1 MKNEKI
7 NLRIE
12 FRFGTSIGKVHLT
25 QVRTSFF
32 FDQPGLP
39 WSQGGYAWDEL
50 AFLSGSHFHR
60 SSRCCRPEGRG
71 IASGSLRPNA
81 REEVAMLFREE
92 DEDLE
97 VLPFLDRTEAG
108 CVLASKLSA
117 YAGRDDVIVLGLPRG
132 GVPVAFAVAG
142 ALRVP
147 LDVFVVSK
155 LGTPWNRELAM
166 GAVAE
171 GGVQVLDLTTVRA
184 LAVSEEN
191 IKEVAAAARKE
202 LEYRQELYRGDLPPL
217 ELAGKTLI
225 LVDDG
230 IATGC
235 SILAAVAAIRRRKA
249 ARVVVAVPVAPA
261 SGCSAIRMEADEFI
275 GMAEPDLFLAVSQW
289 YQDFSQVSDED
300 VRSLLDRSAASIPRA
315 A

>member
-1 MKNEKI
+1 
-7 NLRIE
+7 
-12 FRFGTSIGKVHLT
+12 
-25 QVRTSFF
+25 
-32 FDQPGLP
+32 
-39 WSQGGYAWDEL
+39 
-50 AFLSGSHFHR
+50 
-60 SSRCCRPEGRG
+60 
-71 IASGSLRPNA
+71 
-81 REEVAMLFREE
+81 MLFREE

-97 VLPFLDRTEAG
+97 VLPFLDRAEAG
-108 CVLASKLSA
+108 LVLASKLSA
-117 YAGRDDVIVLGLPRG
+117 YAGRYDVIVLGLPRG

-142 ALRVP
+142 ALHVP

-171 GGVQVLDLTTVRA
+171 GGVQVLDLSIVRA
-184 LAVSEEN
+184 LGVSEED
-191 IKEVAAAARKE
+191 IQEVAAAARKE
-202 LEYRQELYRGDLPPL
+202 VEYRHESYRGGRRPL
-217 ELAGKTLI
+217 ELAEKTII

-261 SGCSAIRMEADEFI
+261 SGCSAIRMEADEVI
-275 GMAEPDLFLAVSQW
+275 SVAEPELFLAVSQW
-289 YQDFSQVSDED
+289 YQDFSQISDED
-300 VRSLLDRSAASIPRA
+300 VQRLLEDAAGLMPRA

>member
-1 MKNEKI
+1 
-7 NLRIE
+7 
-12 FRFGTSIGKVHLT
+12 
-25 QVRTSFF
+25 
-32 FDQPGLP
+32 
-39 WSQGGYAWDEL
+39 
-50 AFLSGSHFHR
+50 
-60 SSRCCRPEGRG
+60 
-71 IASGSLRPNA
+71 
-81 REEVAMLFREE
+81 MLFREE

-97 VLPFLDRTEAG
+97 VLPFLDRAEAG
-108 CVLASKLSA
+108 RVLASKLSA
-117 YAGRDDVIVLGLPRG
+117 YAGRYDVIVLGVPRG

-142 ALRVP
+142 ALHVP

-155 LGTPWNRELAM
+155 IGTPWNRELAM

-171 GGVQVLDLTTVRA
+171 GEVQVLDLSIVGA
-184 LAVSEEN
+184 LGVSEGD

-202 LEYRQELYRGDLPPL
+202 LEYREALYCGGRPPL
-217 ELAGKTLI
+217 ELAGKTVI

-261 SGCSAIRMEADEFI
+261 CGCSAIRMEADEVI
-275 GMAEPDLFLAVSQW
+275 SVAEPDLFLAVSQR
-289 YQDFSQVSDED
+289 YQDFSQISDED